1 MRGQD
6 VNKKQRNVLG
16 IGIVAVL
23 ILYLSAQSF
32 SNALSFYYEVD
43 EFVQKA
49 DSLNGKVVNVNGT
62 IVKGSTIWEPEKA
75 RLTFKLMD
83 KNATITVVSNEGMPG
98 NYKEGIPAVVTG
110 YYVNGTFQATQV
122 VTKCPSKYGGDLDH
136 GDHNETYNET

>member
-1 MRGQD
+1 MNR
-6 VNKKQRNVLG
+6 KQRNMLG

-23 ILYLSAQSF
+23 ILYLGVQSF

-49 DSLNGKVVNVNGT
+49 ESLNGKVVNVNGT

-75 RLTFKLMD
+75 RLTFNLSD

-110 YYVNGTFQATQV
+110 YYVNGTFAANQV
-122 VTKCPSKYGGDLDH
+122 VTKCPSKYGGDLNH

>member
-1 MRGQD
+1 MNRKYK
-6 VNKKQRNVLG
+6 NMFG
-16 IGIVAVL
+16 IGIVAIL
-23 ILYLSAQSF
+23 IIYLSAQSF
-32 SNALSFYYEVD
+32 SNALSFYYEVG

-75 RLTFKLMD
+75 RLTFKLGD
-83 KNATITVVSNEGMPG
+83 NNGTITVVSNEGMPG

-110 YYVNGTFQATQV
+110 LFINNTFQATQV

-136 GDHNETYNET
+136 GDHNET

>member
-1 MRGQD
+1 M
-6 VNKKQRNVLG
+6 NKKQKNMLG

-23 ILYLSAQSF
+23 IIYLAAQSF
-32 SNALSFYYEVD
+32 SNALSFYYEVG

-62 IVKGSTIWEPEKA
+62 IVKGSTVWEPEKV
-75 RLTFKLMD
+75 RLTFKLAD
-83 KNATITVVSNEGMPG
+83 KSAAITVVSNEGMPG

-110 YYVNGTFQATQV
+110 YFMNNTFQATQV

-136 GDHNETYNET
+136 GEHNET

>member
-1 MRGQD
+1 MNRKHK
-6 VNKKQRNVLG
+6 NMFG
-16 IGIVAVL
+16 IGIVAIL
-23 ILYLSAQSF
+23 IIYLSAQSF
-32 SNALSFYYEVD
+32 SNALSFYYEVG

-75 RLTFKLMD
+75 RLTFKLGD
-83 KNATITVVSNEGMPG
+83 NNGTITVVSNEGMPG

-110 YYVNGTFQATQV
+110 LFINNTFQANQV

-136 GDHNETYNET
+136 GDHNET

>member
-1 MRGQD
+1 MNR
-6 VNKKQRNVLG
+6 KQKNMFG

-23 ILYLSAQSF
+23 IIYMSAQSF
-32 SNALSFYYEVD
+32 SNALSFYYEVG

-62 IVKGSTIWEPEKA
+62 IVKDSTIWEPEKA
-75 RLTFKLMD
+75 RLTFKLGD
-83 KNATITVVSNEGMPG
+83 DNGSITVVSNDGMPG

-110 YYVNGTFQATQV
+110 FFINNTFQATLV

-136 GDHNETYNET
+136 GDHNET

>member
-1 MRGQD
+1 MNR
-6 VNKKQRNVLG
+6 KQKNMFG

-23 ILYLSAQSF
+23 IIYMSAQSF
-32 SNALSFYYEVD
+32 SNALSFYYEVG

-62 IVKGSTIWEPEKA
+62 IVKDSTIWEPEKA
-75 RLTFKLMD
+75 RLTFKLGD
-83 KNATITVVSNEGMPG
+83 NNGSITVVSNDGMPG

-110 YYVNGTFQATQV
+110 FFINNTFQATLV

-136 GDHNETYNET
+136 GDHNET

>member
-6 VNKKQRNVLG
+6 VNKKQRNILG

-62 IVKGSTIWEPEKA
+62 IVIGSTIWEPEKA
-75 RLTFKLMD
+75 RLAFKLMD

-122 VTKCPSKYGGDLDH
+122 VTKCPSKYGVDLDH

>member
-6 VNKKQRNVLG
+6 VNKKQRNILG
-16 IGIVAVL
+16 IVIVALL
-23 ILYLSAQSF
+23 ILYLSVQSF

-62 IVKGSTIWEPEKA
+62 IVEGSTIWEPEKA
-75 RLTFKLMD
+75 RLEFKLGD
-83 KNATITVVSNEGMPG
+83 KNASITVVSNEGMPG

-110 YYVNGTFQATQV
+110 YYVNGTFQANQV

>member
-1 MRGQD
+1 M
-6 VNKKQRNVLG
+6 NKKQKNMLG

-43 EFVQKA
+43 EFAAMA
-49 DSLNGKVVNVNGT
+49 DSLNGKIVNVNGT

-75 RLTFKLMD
+75 RLIFNLTD
-83 KNATITVVSNEGMPG
+83 KNSTITVVSNQGMPG

-110 YYVNGTFQATQV
+110 YYMNGTFEANQV

>member
-1 MRGQD
+1 M
-6 VNKKQRNVLG
+6 NKKQRNLLG

-49 DSLNGKVVNVNGT
+49 DSLNGKVVNVNGS
-62 IVKGSTIWEPEKA
+62 IVKGSTIWQPEKA
-75 RLTFKLMD
+75 RLEFKLGG
-83 KNATITVVSNEGMPG
+83 KNDSITVVSNEGMPG

-110 YYVNGTFQATQV
+110 LFINGTFQATQV

>member
-1 MRGQD
+1 MDR
-6 VNKKQRNVLG
+6 KQKNMLG

-23 ILYLSAQSF
+23 IIYLSALSF
-32 SNALSFYYEVD
+32 SNALSFYYEVG

-62 IVKGSTIWEPEKA
+62 IVKGSTTWEPEKA
-75 RLTFKLMD
+75 RLTFKLGD
-83 KNATITVVSNEGMPG
+83 NNGTITVVSNEGMPG

-110 YYVNGTFQATQV
+110 YLINGTFQATQV

-136 GDHNETYNET
+136 GDHNET